1 MNIPS
6 AMPLLA
12 ENPIVPVVVLDRVE
26 DAIPTARALL
36 AGGIKSAEV
45 TFRTPVAAD
54 CIAAIAKAVPEMT
67 VGAGT
72 VINKGQ
78 AKTAIA
84 AGAKFLVSPGISE
97 EVAEAADEAQMPY
110 LAGVANPTD
119 IMVAANLGMKI
130 VKFFPATALGG
141 LGILK
146 AFAGPFP
153 QIEFMPTGGINLEN
167 LGDWL
172 SAPFIPAVGGSWMA
186 SAKLINAGKFDEITR
201 LSAEAI
207 AKVKEIKN
215 GQA

>member
-26 DAIPTARALL
+26 DAVPTARALL

-45 TFRTPVAAD
+45 TFRTAVAAD
-54 CIAAIAKAVPEMT
+54 CIATIAKEVPEIT

-72 VINKGQ
+72 VINKEQ

-84 AGAKFLVSPGISE
+84 LGAQFLVSPGISE
-97 EVAEAADEAQMPY
+97 EVAAAADEAQMPY

-119 IMVAANLGMKI
+119 IMVAANWGLKV

-141 LGILK
+141 LGTLK

-153 QIEFMPTGGINLEN
+153 QIKFMPTGGVNLEN
-167 LGDWL
+167 LGDWFA
-172 SAPFIPAVGGSWMA
+172 APFIPAVGGSWMA
-186 SAKLINAGKFDEITR
+186 SAKLVNAGKFDEITR

-215 GQA
+215 EQA

>member
-1 MNIPS
+1 MKIPS
-6 AMPLLA
+6 ATPFLA
-12 ENPIVPVVVLDRVE
+12 ENPIVPVVVLDKVE
-26 DAIPTARALL
+26 DAVPTARALL
-36 AGGIKSAEV
+36 AGGIKSAEI

-54 CIAAIAKAVPEMT
+54 CIAAIAKEVPEIT

-72 VINKGQ
+72 IINKEQ
-78 AKTAIA
+78 AQTAIA
-84 AGAKFLVSPGISE
+84 AGARFLVSPGISK
-97 EVAEAADEAQMPY
+97 EVAKAADEAQMP
-110 LAGVANPTD
+110 LLPGIANPTD
-119 IMVAANLGMKI
+119 IMAAAKWGLET

-141 LGILK
+141 LGLLK

-153 QIEFMPTGGINLEN
+153 QIKFMPTGGINLEN

-186 SAKLINAGKFDEITR
+186 SAKLINAGKFNEITR

-215 GQA
+215 G